1 MIQSLP
7 PAYSSDSSTLA
18 DSLMLPGT
26 RYWMGVVSAD
36 HADRAIS
43 QGIAQ
48 TCHGKAYPLS
58 RMKAGDWLIYY
69 SPRAERS
76 GGSPVQAF
84 TAIGQALD
92 DRVYRQAMSE
102 TFVPHRRDMRYL
114 PAKPVRIAGL
124 LEQLSFTRGRRSW
137 GQAFRFGQF
146 EIEPDDFRLIAGL
159 MLEGG
164 EEDSLKQDE
173 ALCERQL
180 EFEW

>member
-1 MIQSLP
+1 MTRPISR
-7 PAYSSDSSTLA
+7 ASSSESSTLA

-36 HADRAIS
+36 HADLAIS

-92 DRVYRQAMSE
+92 DRVYRHAMSE

-146 EIEPDDFRLIAGL
+146 EIEPEDFRLIADR
-159 MLEGG
+159 MLEDIGDTAL
-164 EEDSLKQDE
+164 EQD
-173 ALCERQL
+173 AVLCERQL